1 MSTRAELHEAVG
13 RYYDDTIELYD
24 DLWGEHIHHGYWD
37 PANLDTDRHAAQQRT
52 VAELVRYA
60 GVPAGSAVLDAG
72 CGVGGPAIHL
82 AAELGCT
89 VDAITLSPKQVVRG
103 GEKAAEAGV
112 ADRIRFAEMDA
123 LSTSFPDGRFDAV
136 WALESLELMADKEA
150 FFAEAL
156 RVLRPGGRLAM
167 TTWCVREGELDA
179 ADGRL
184 LRQIYQA
191 YELPYILP
199 LPRYE
204 AMCAEVGFADV
215 VVADWS
221 AHVRHT
227 YDTAITAVRRL
238 EGDRGFIMDLA
249 REKGVGILRFFQSIP
264 LMKKAYDRGVLVYGA
279 IRATKPA

>member
-1 MSTRAELHEAVG
+1 MSTRAELHRAVG
-13 RYYDDTIELYD
+13 RYYDDTIDLYD

-37 PANLDTDRHAAQQRT
+37 PEHPDTDRHAAQQRT

-82 AAELGCT
+82 AGSLGCA

-103 GEKAAEAGV
+103 GEKAAEAGLTG
-112 ADRIRFAEMDA
+112 RIRFAEMDA
-123 LSTSFPDGRFDAV
+123 LATGFPDGHFDVV

-150 FFAEAL
+150 FFAEAM

-167 TTWCVREGELDA
+167 TTWCVRDGELDEA
-179 ADGRL
+179 ESRL

-199 LPRYE
+199 LPAYE
-204 AMCAEVGFADV
+204 QMCVRLGFTEVGT
-215 VVADWS
+215 ADWS
-221 AHVRHT
+221 PFVRQT
-227 YDTAITAVRRL
+227 YDTAVTAVRRL
-238 EGDRGFIMDLA
+238 ESDKGFIMDLA

-264 LMKKAYDRGVLVYGA
+264 LMKKAYDRNVLVYGA
-279 IRATKPA
+279 IRAVKPS